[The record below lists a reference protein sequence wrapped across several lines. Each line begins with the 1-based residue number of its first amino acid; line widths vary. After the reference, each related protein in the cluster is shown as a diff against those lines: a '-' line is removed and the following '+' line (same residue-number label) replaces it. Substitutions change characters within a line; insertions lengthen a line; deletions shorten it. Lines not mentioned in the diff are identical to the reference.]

1 MIEYKNEKEKEL
13 LYSFA
18 KKYNDKDALSVL
30 EKGFVSNKEDV
41 KIVAN
46 LYWRMV
52 DEATG
57 ENMDYWLERI
67 YTTLHIHIGNSGF
80 EEEWEKQIP

>member
-1 MIEYKNEKEKEL
+1 ML
-13 LYSFA
+13 
-18 KKYNDKDALSVL
+18 DQ
-30 EKGFVSNKEDV
+30 GFVANKEGV
-41 KIVAN
+41 RSLAN

-67 YTTLHIHIGNSGF
+67 YTTLHIPVGNCGF
-80 EEEWEKQIP
+80 EAEWEKRIP